1 MRQRWQSFE
10 AVFSGAARELP
21 ERSRLLQTARQTLA
35 RHALDYAN
43 YAFARGVREFPL
55 DEFELFAEEMQIDA
69 ERSSAGR
76 ALSRRKKLGML
87 PLPLHPLWAPSAIAW
102 RLAEELRRWRRWQI
116 GI

>member
-1 MRQRWQSFE
+1 
-10 AVFSGAARELP
+10 
-21 ERSRLLQTARQTLA
+21 
-35 RHALDYAN
+35 
-43 YAFARGVREFPL
+43 VREFPL